1 MGIDIVRILTE
12 MNAFS
17 WVIVG
22 TLLLG
27 AVASL
32 AVLLE
37 RSVVLSATRNRAGAL
52 AHATHG
58 ALQNGR
64 YDVVFDLATKAKSA
78 ELAVILKTGI
88 ETWQAARRRQRSN
101 HEALELTRRELARLG
116 EAQSAGL
123 RRGFSIL
130 ATVGSVAPFVGL
142 LGTVVGIIDAFGKIA
157 EQGSGGLGVVSG
169 GISEALV
176 VTALGLVVA
185 IPAVLAFNFLTGKAE
200 ALDRQL
206 QAASGEF
213 LDHLEFDPPRE
224 VGGKGA
230 DAPIQSSLN
239 GGADAPRTAKRSME
253 VADAATA

>member
-1 MGIDIVRILTE
+1 MGIDIVRILSE

-27 AVASL
+27 AVGSL

-37 RSVVLSATRNRAGAL
+37 RTFVLMATRNRAAQL
-52 AHATHG
+52 AEATHD

-64 YDVVFDLATKAKSA
+64 YDQVLQAATAGKTA
-78 ELAVILKTGI
+78 ELAVILRTGI
-88 ETWQAARRRQRSN
+88 ETWQHARRRQRSAQ
-101 HEALELTRRELARLG
+101 EALELTRRELARLA
-116 EAQSAGL
+116 EVQSAGL
-123 RRGFSIL
+123 RRGFSVL

-142 LGTVVGIIDAFGKIA
+142 LGTVVGIIEAFGKIA

-206 QAASGEF
+206 QAAAGEF
-213 LDHLEFDPPRE
+213 LDHLEFDPPRDGLGTAE
-224 VGGKGA
+224 RSGASVAHAGVESGK
-230 DAPIQSSLN
+230 P
-239 GGADAPRTAKRSME
+239 AKRAME
-253 VADAATA
+253 VADAAAA

>member
-1 MGIDIVRILTE
+1 MGIDIVRIFAE

-17 WVIVG
+17 WIIVG

-37 RSVVLSATRNRAGAL
+37 RTVVLTATRNRAAAL
-52 AHATHG
+52 AGETHG

-64 YDVVFDLATKAKSA
+64 YDQVLTAANAGKSA
-78 ELAVILKTGI
+78 ELAVILRTGI
-88 ETWQAARRRQRSN
+88 ETWHNARRRQLSA
-101 HEALELTRRELARLG
+101 HEALELTRRELTRLG

-142 LGTVVGIIDAFGKIA
+142 LGTVVGIIEAFGKIA

-200 ALDRQL
+200 SLDRQL
-206 QAASGEF
+206 QAAAGEF
-213 LDHLEFDPPRE
+213 LDHLEFDPPRD
-224 VGGKGA
+224 GA
-230 DAPIQSSLN
+230 ASTGLN
-239 GGADAPRTAKRSME
+239 GAPVGAAAKEPVKSAKRAME
-253 VADAATA
+253 VADAAAA

>member
-1 MGIDIVRILTE
+1 MGLDIVRIFAE

-17 WVIVG
+17 WIIVV
-22 TLLLG
+22 TLLTG

-37 RSVVLSATRNRAGAL
+37 RTVVLSAIRNRAGKL
-52 AHATHG
+52 AHEAHP
-58 ALQNGR
+58 ALQSGK
-64 YDVVFDLATKAKSA
+64 YDVVLQATEAHKDS
-78 ELAVILKTGI
+78 ELSVVLRTGL
-88 ETWQAARRRQRSN
+88 ETWQQARQRSRTPA
-101 HEALELTRRELARLG
+101 EALELTRRELARLH

-142 LGTVVGIIDAFGKIA
+142 LGTVVGIIEAFGKIA

-169 GISEALV
+169 GISEALI

-185 IPAVLAFNFLTGKAE
+185 IPAVLAFNFLSGKAD

-206 QAASGEF
+206 QAAGGEF
-213 LDHLEFDPPRE
+213 LDHLEFDPPRDGLA
-224 VGGKGA
+224 VA
-230 DAPIQSSLN
+230 VPAAASAPVSS
-239 GGADAPRTAKRSME
+239 KRSME
-253 VADAATA
+253 VADVAAA